1 MLDAFY
7 KYRAEQRVAELVTVS
22 TAIITGL
29 NAPDEVQLSKYY
41 EENKGFFQAPEYRQ
55 ATMARLTVAALAAKT
70 AVDDEEISE
79 TYADR
84 LELFQLTERREI
96 LQGIFLDQER
106 ADKAATMIASGRP
119 FAEAVEEVSG
129 FLPVPLGTLQRS
141 EILVPEIAEAAFSAA
156 AGTVAGPIESPLGW
170 QLLSI
175 VSVLPEETRPLKD
188 VADDL
193 RRAIALEQARDDIF
207 DILDAV
213 EDGLAAGSTLEKV
226 TRENDL
232 EVQRL
237 EDFNARGGMR
247 NGETLPAEP
256 LAEVVN
262 AVFTTAQ
269 GEVGDV
275 VKTEDGGFFIAR
287 VDAITPPQIEPLD
300 RIRDRVTTAW
310 LDSERLRLAIERA
323 TELAVRART
332 GASLEKLAA
341 EIEAKFETTQPFD
354 RTGLGST
361 VSGALITPIF
371 AAKEGDVV
379 QAQIQNGAGVAR
391 LVEIRKVSDEGDEF
405 VRDNLRTQ
413 LTNGFNRDIAQ
424 QLTATLRDRYSVDI
438 DRGAIEQNLL
448 PQ

>member
-1 MLDAFY
+1 
-7 KYRAEQRVAELVTVS
+7 
-22 TAIITGL
+22 GL

-193 RRAIALEQARDDIF
+193 RRA
-207 DILDAV
+207 
-213 EDGLAAGSTLEKV
+213 
-226 TRENDL
+226 
-232 EVQRL
+232 
-237 EDFNARGGMR
+237 
-247 NGETLPAEP
+247 
-256 LAEVVN
+256 
-262 AVFTTAQ
+262 
-269 GEVGDV
+269 
-275 VKTEDGGFFIAR
+275 
-287 VDAITPPQIEPLD
+287 
-300 RIRDRVTTAW
+300 
-310 LDSERLRLAIERA
+310 
-323 TELAVRART
+323 
-332 GASLEKLAA
+332 
-341 EIEAKFETTQPFD
+341 
-354 RTGLGST
+354 
-361 VSGALITPIF
+361 
-371 AAKEGDVV
+371 
-379 QAQIQNGAGVAR
+379 
-391 LVEIRKVSDEGDEF
+391 
-405 VRDNLRTQ
+405 
-413 LTNGFNRDIAQ
+413 
-424 QLTATLRDRYSVDI
+424 
-438 DRGAIEQNLL
+438 
-448 PQ
+448 